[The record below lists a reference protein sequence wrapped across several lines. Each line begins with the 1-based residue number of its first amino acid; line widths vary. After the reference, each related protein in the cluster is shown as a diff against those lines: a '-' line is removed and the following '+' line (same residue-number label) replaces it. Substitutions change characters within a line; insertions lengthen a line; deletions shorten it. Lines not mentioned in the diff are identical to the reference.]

1 MTLLETAQNRVIT
14 QAETSS
20 EGFSIDQ
27 DVDAVLSE
35 LPLEALP
42 PLSSQGTAKDF
53 HVLPFS
59 FTFTYLQNIVDVLDI
74 AQDHRRVSV
83 YPASPD
89 LLQCQ
94 DLFGAQS
101 LCYKSSSNSP
111 TPINYAGGNGKLR
124 SSGFWL
130 RESFNIQISH
140 QPTQPTG
147 HNLISSSRIMTEDT
161 IAVVCGLEYFLSCY
175 CFSSVFCDNG
185 RILTYVATRCSDG
198 WRF

>member
-1 MTLLETAQNRVIT
+1 MQSYPSTR
-14 QAETSS
+14 SK
-20 EGFSIDQ
+20 
-27 DVDAVLSE
+27 LSHPYHPKE
-35 LPLEALP
+35 PLKIP
-42 PLSSQGTAKDF
+42 MYY
-53 HVLPFS
+53 PFS

-74 AQDHRRVSV
+74 AQDHRRVYV

-161 IAVVCGLEYFLSCY
+161 IAVVCGLIFPVLLL
-175 CFSSVFCDNG
+175 F
-185 RILTYVATRCSDG
+185 
-198 WRF
+198 

>member
-20 EGFSIDQ
+20 EGFSDIDQ

-35 LPLEALP
+35 HPLEALP

-53 HVLPFS
+53 H
-59 FTFTYLQNIVDVLDI
+59 
-74 AQDHRRVSV
+74 DHRRVYV

-161 IAVVCGLEYFLSCY
+161 IAVRWLAFLTNHPFWVAGAGWCL
-175 CFSSVFCDNG
+175 G
-185 RILTYVATRCSDG
+185 RP
-198 WRF
+198 